1 VEPQFTSTPASRFL
15 ALRGAREAAP
25 GWARAFAAALR
36 RTTAAVGRTTAAAYW
51 APAAMGRPG
60 LKASPAALAVGFAL
74 LAAGCANSGPKSTPR
89 TTTSALPVFHR
100 QDMQWL
106 ERVNFGSDAESVAEL
121 HRLGRERYL
130 DRQLLG
136 MEQSLPVPIGAELT
150 TLAAA
155 RPDPARSLAE
165 VSAEYK
171 RINAMSD
178 GADKEQA
185 RKALS
190 EQGNKLAYA
199 AIREELLRA
208 LYSPSQLDE
217 QLVWFWLNHFSV
229 HQYKANLRW
238 LVGDY
243 ADRAIRPHALGHF
256 EDLVLATLE
265 HPAMLQYLDNNQN
278 AVGHVNEN
286 YAREL
291 MELHTLGVNGGYSQ
305 QDVQQLA
312 RVLTGVGINAANPPK
327 LKPEWQ
333 KLYRRDGAF
342 EFNPARHDFGDKLFL
357 GHAIKGRGF
366 AEVDEA
372 VSLIV
377 RQPACA
383 RFISRELA
391 TYFVADDP
399 PARLVDRMA
408 QTFMRTDGDI
418 AQVLREMFLAPEL
431 DAALGGKFK
440 DPMRFVISS
449 VRFAYDGRTIS
460 NTRPMLNWLNGLGE
474 APFGRATPDG
484 YPLTELA
491 WASSGQM
498 SRRFE
503 IARAIGSGN
512 AGLFDAEDGS
522 SAGGGFPQL
531 SNRLYYEAVE
541 PFLGARTKDA
551 LARANSQQ
559 EWNTFLL
566 ASPDFNYE

>member
-1 VEPQFTSTPASRFL
+1 VGSL
-15 ALRGAREAAP
+15 ALLGCANPGSKPAAP
-25 GWARAFAAALR
+25 
-36 RTTAAVGRTTAAAYW
+36 TTAA
-51 APAAMGRPG
+51 
-60 LKASPAALAVGFAL
+60 S
-74 LAAGCANSGPKSTPR
+74 
-89 TTTSALPVFHR
+89 LPVFHR
-100 QDMQWL
+100 QDMLWL
-106 ERVNFGSDAESVAEL
+106 ERVNFGIDAGSVADL

-130 DRQLLG
+130 ERQLRTS
-136 MEQSLPVPIGAELT
+136 EPPPAAIDAELAAL
-150 TLAAA
+150 LAG
-155 RPDPARSLAE
+155 RPDPERSLAALSE
-165 VSAEYK
+165 QNKS
-171 RINAMSD
+171 INAMAD
-178 GADKEQA
+178 GMQKDQA
-185 RKALS
+185 RKALND
-190 EQGNKLAYA
+190 QGNKLAYE

-208 LYSPSQLDE
+208 VYAPSQLDE
-217 QLVWFWLNHFSV
+217 QMVWFWLNHFSV

-256 EDLVLATLE
+256 RDLVLATLE

-278 AVGHVNEN
+278 AAGHLNEN

-291 MELHTLGVNGGYSQ
+291 MELHTLGVNGGYTQ

-312 RVLTGVGINAANPPK
+312 RVLTGVGINAGPPPK
-327 LKPEWQ
+327 LKREWQ
-333 KLYRRDGAF
+333 GLYRREGAF
-342 EFNPARHDFGDKLFL
+342 EFNPARHDFGDKQLL
-357 GHAIKGRGF
+357 GSAIKGRGF
-366 AEVDEA
+366 AEIDEA
-372 VSLIV
+372 VDLIV
-377 RQPACA
+377 RRPACA
-383 RFISRELA
+383 RFISLQLA
-391 TYFVADDP
+391 TYFVADNP
-399 PARLVDRMA
+399 PPRLVERMA
-408 QTFMRTDGDI
+408 QTFLRTDGDI

-431 DAALGGKFK
+431 DAALGVKFK
-440 DPMRFVISS
+440 DPVRFVVSS

-512 AGLFDAEDGS
+512 AGLFDAEDGAS
-522 SAGGGFPQL
+522 PGGGGFPQL

-551 LARANSQQ
+551 LAHANSQQ

-566 ASPDFNYE
+566 ASPEFNYE